1 MPPDLSA
8 TPALAGGARVSA
20 TARVSENVSQTNA
33 APARPPDSSSFESLL
48 AANALHLSTHAEKRL
63 ASRGTL
69 RELGA
74 PDALRLAE
82 AVNRARQKGGRE
94 SLILLDNLAFIV
106 DVQRRTVVTAMD
118 SQSQKEGVFTNIDSV
133 VLAK

>member
-1 MPPDLSA
+1 MPPPDLSA
-8 TPALAGGARVSA
+8 TPALAGGARASA
-20 TARVSENVSQTNA
+20 TARVSEYVSPTS
-33 APARPPDSSSFESLL
+33 APSARPPNSSSFESLL

-63 ASRGTL
+63 ASRDIQ
-69 RELGA
+69 LGA

-82 AVNRARQKGGRE
+82 AVNRARQKGSRE